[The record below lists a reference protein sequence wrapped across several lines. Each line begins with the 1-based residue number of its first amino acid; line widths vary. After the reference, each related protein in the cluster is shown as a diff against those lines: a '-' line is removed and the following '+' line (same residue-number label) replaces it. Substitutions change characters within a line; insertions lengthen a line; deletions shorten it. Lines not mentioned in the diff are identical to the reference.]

1 MFAAEGLP
9 HRAIQER
16 VPNSR
21 KALLLSERAA
31 DLGRLDALHERL
43 FAAYWRDGLDLGD
56 DATLLGLAAEAGIP
70 VEQAE
75 PALADPVLLDRLEA
89 STRQAIELGAGGVPA
104 WLIDERLLV
113 PGNQPEEVFARVM
126 EQLGHPAA

>member
-9 HRAIQER
+9 HRTTQER

-31 DLGRLDALHERL
+31 DLGRLDSLHEKL
-43 FAAYWRDGLDLGD
+43 FEAYWRDGLDLGD

-70 VEQAE
+70 ADEAE
-75 PALADPVLLDRLEA
+75 PALSDPVLLDRLET

-126 EQLGHPAA
+126 EQLGHPA

>member
-1 MFAAEGLP
+1 MFAAAGLA
-9 HRAIQER
+9 HRTSQER

-31 DLGRLDALHERL
+31 DLGRLEPLHERL

-56 DATLLGLAAEAGIP
+56 GATLLRVAAEAGIP
-70 VEQAE
+70 AEEAE
-75 PALADPVLLDRLEA
+75 PALGDPALLDRLEA

-126 EQLGHPAA
+126 EQLGHAPR